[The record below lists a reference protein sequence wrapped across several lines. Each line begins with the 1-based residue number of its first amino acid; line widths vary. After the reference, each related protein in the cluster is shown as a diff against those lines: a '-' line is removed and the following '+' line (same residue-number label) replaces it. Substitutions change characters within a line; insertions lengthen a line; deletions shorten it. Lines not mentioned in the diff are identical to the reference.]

1 MDPEQRVF
9 VVDDDP
15 SVLRAIE
22 RLLRAHGFAVETF
35 SSPRVFLERLPY
47 EGIACLLLDMR
58 MPELS
63 GFDVLGAIATRSP
76 GLPTVFLSGTSDV
89 HTAATAMR
97 QGAVDFL
104 GKPVDERELIE
115 AVSRGFTKA
124 AENARRREEEA
135 EYARRF
141 SRLTRRERE
150 VCTLVARGLL
160 NKQIAHQLGTSEKTV
175 KVHRARMMQKLG
187 VDSVAALVW
196 LLSRSPKSSGE
207 PPG

>member
-1 MDPEQRVF
+1 
-9 VVDDDP
+9 
-15 SVLRAIE
+15 
-22 RLLRAHGFAVETF
+22 
-35 SSPRVFLERLPY
+35 
-47 EGIACLLLDMR
+47 
-58 MPELS
+58 
-63 GFDVLGAIATRSP
+63 
-76 GLPTVFLSGTSDV
+76 
-89 HTAATAMR
+89 
-97 QGAVDFL
+97 FL
-104 GKPVDERELIE
+104 GKPVDERELME

-135 EYARRF
+135 EYTRRF

-196 LLSRSPKSSGE
+196 LLSRHPKPPGE
-207 PPG
+207 PPD